1 MKISIL
7 GAGYVGRSIATAAV
21 KCGHQAMISN
31 SRGPQ
36 TLSSETII
44 IGCEAGTIE
53 EAARFGD
60 VVVVAVPLKHYQAVP
75 VGPLLGKV
83 VIDANNY
90 YPDRDSAIPELDAG
104 TTTSSELLAAHLPES
119 KVVKGFNAII
129 MTHFD
134 RDGQPAGSFDRRAL
148 PLAGDD
154 AGAKQVVADLYNQ
167 FGFDPVDVGA
177 LSEGWRFQTGTPA
190 YCIRFNKEWLQKAL
204 AAATRQHP

>member
-7 GAGYVGRSIATAAV
+7 GAGYVGRSLATAAV
-21 KCGHQAMISN
+21 KSGHKAMISN

-36 TLSSETII
+36 TLSSETMI

-60 VVVVAVPLKHYQAVP
+60 VVVVAVPLKHYQVVP
-75 VGPLLGKV
+75 VEPLAGKI

-90 YPDRDSAIPELDAG
+90 YPDRDAVIPELDAG
-104 TTTSSELLAAHLPES
+104 TTTSSELLAAHLPKS
-119 KVVKGFNAII
+119 KVVKAFNAII

-154 AGAKQVVADLYNQ
+154 PAAKKIVADLYDQ
-167 FGFDPVDVGA
+167 FGFDPVDAGP

-190 YCIRFNKEWLQKAL
+190 YCVRFNKGWLQKAL
-204 AAATRQHP
+204 AAATR